1 MIARAKNLIT
11 DFSIKKYSIICI
23 FVMALGL
30 LKTLAPVQYKYK
42 LYMYKFGI
50 VNDWLIVYKN
60 KNDGILS
67 LPGVLA
73 SSGYKG
79 LEFWPQYILID
90 ALIVY
95 LIYELSVHMIKGIR
109 NK

>member
-1 MIARAKNLIT
+1 
-11 DFSIKKYSIICI
+11 
-23 FVMALGL
+23 MALGL

-73 SSGYKG
+73 SSGYRVIALAKKLEKISTLKLMSSGYKG

-95 LIYELSVHMIKGIR
+95 LIYELSVHMIKSIR